1 MGGGLGGEGTP
12 SIPNIQMNSKSNWP
26 MDATHCIWP
35 GWETPLWAEVLCFL
49 FVNLV
54 ADGMFG
60 TLIVQLRVALVY
72 SDTGDNPDTAPGSP
86 SWTEPGI
93 LTTRP

>member
-1 MGGGLGGEGTP
+1 MEVT
-12 SIPNIQMNSKSNWP
+12 Q
-26 MDATHCIWP
+26 CILS

-72 SDTGDNPDTAPGSP
+72 SDTGDNPDTAPGSHP
-86 SWTEPGI
+86 TNWENRPKEKKLKRKKLLNLIQNASFVKII
-93 LTTRP
+93 LPI